1 MKIILYHIIPMPI
14 ASYCIFVSCAKVQG
28 LCGERVYTRRWP
40 LLHQPQLLQ
49 SPNVADASA
58 APSTVQGHHPWA
70 SSNQRGRN
78 GWAWCHAAWMLH
90 GKSAKRCK
98 DQKVKN
104 ENPCLDTFGCGLGD
118 FMEAAVENEPW
129 NTLPLQCTS

>member
-1 MKIILYHIIPMPI
+1 
-14 ASYCIFVSCAKVQG
+14 
-28 LCGERVYTRRWP
+28 
-40 LLHQPQLLQ
+40 
-49 SPNVADASA
+49 
-58 APSTVQGHHPWA
+58 
-70 SSNQRGRN
+70 
-78 GWAWCHAAWMLH
+78 MLH